1 MDSKNCS
8 ICDET
13 MTSKRRT
20 EICCVRCN
28 KSCCNKCFTTYL
40 MIEPTCMFCKD
51 IIPDDFISKNTT
63 KTFFNNYSKHK
74 RLQMFKREESL
85 LPETQDLAERE
96 RRARE
101 LEDTLE
107 ILVEA
112 KHIFKDELYEIK
124 RDLNY

>member
-85 LPETQDLAERE
+85 VHLAGIYHMS
-96 RRARE
+96 
-101 LEDTLE
+101 LTNQ
-107 ILVEA
+107 ISQQQCNFV
-112 KHIFKDELYEIK
+112 KTI
-124 RDLNY
+124 